1 MYENP
6 NFGWTAIQ
14 TVAEKGEAEIRKLI
28 NSLIESA
35 KLNPK
40 NDTLIFVAINEGHLE
55 IVEILAHHEMTKK
68 FTENP
73 NAQTS
78 IQAAVEKEFQK
89 VFLQIAKALQP
100 LSKNTDASDPANPP
114 SAKRPRRMREE

>member
-1 MYENP
+1 
-6 NFGWTAIQ
+6 
-14 TVAEKGEAEIRKLI
+14 
-28 NSLIESA
+28 
-35 KLNPK
+35 
-40 NDTLIFVAINEGHLE
+40 
-55 IVEILAHHEMTKK
+55 MTKK

-89 VFLQIAKALQP
+89 VFHQIAKALQP

-114 SAKRPRRMREE
+114 SAKRPRRMMEE